1 MFNLETIKT
10 AILPKQSPRS
20 KRSVDSFSYRFI
32 KRWLDLIFSSLG
44 IFILWPLLL
53 FIALLVKSEGKKKL
67 LYRQIRCREN
77 GNPFWIYKFR
87 TLPENAEKD
96 SGPAWPKQNDPRLSS
111 LGRFLRLN
119 HLDELP
125 QLFNVIKGEMSLVG
139 PRPERPYFVQTFKKT
154 INRYEFRHRIKPGI
168 TGWAQINGYCGNN
181 YAIKKRLNHDLFYIK
196 NWSLLI
202 DFKILAKTFLPKK
215 KISVETFPKKASAF
229 ASPLLQS
236 LLKTH
241 S

>member
-1 MFNLETIKT
+1 M
-10 AILPKQSPRS
+10 
-20 KRSVDSFSYRFI
+20 
-32 KRWLDLIFSSLG
+32 KRWLDLLFSALG
-44 IFILWPLLL
+44 VFISWPFFL
-53 FIALLVKSEGKKKL
+53 FIALLIKSQSKERI
-67 LYRQIRCREN
+67 LYCQIRCREN
-77 GNPFWIYKFR
+77 GNQFWMYKFR
-87 TLPENAEKD
+87 TLPENAERN

-111 LGRFLRLN
+111 LGRFLRLS

-139 PRPERPYFVQTFKKT
+139 PRPERPYFIRTFKKI

-168 TGWAQINGYCGNN
+168 TGWAQINGYCGSS
-181 YAIKKRLNHDLFYIK
+181 YAIKERLNYDLFYIK
-196 NWSLLI
+196 NWSLLA

-215 KISVETFPKKASAF
+215 LFSVETFPKKASVF
-229 ASPLLQS
+229 APPPLRS